1 MNLKSLSLSLLAL
14 ILTVSVLQ
22 AQETKILERYFD
34 PVSTK
39 NLLKVNLLGLPLRNF
54 NLEYERVLSKRWSFV
69 LGYRFMPNGKLP
81 LGKTV
86 YDQLA
91 GGDQAT
97 LDALQA
103 LRMSNTAITP
113 QFRLYLGKKGYGR
126 GFYFS
131 PFYRYANHNLSGF
144 NVDYQNSAGADAQM
158 AMSGK
163 LTSNT
168 FGLQLGAQWLIG
180 RAVTLDWWILGPH
193 VGSANVTLTGKTS
206 TPLTTTEQDELRQAL
221 NDIDVFGS
229 TYTTT
234 SVTASVA
241 SLTVSNAP
249 WAGFKAGLSLG
260 FRF

>member
-1 MNLKSLSLSLLAL
+1 MNMKSLSLSLLAL
-14 ILTVSVLQ
+14 LLTVSVLQ
-22 AQETKILERYFD
+22 AQETKTLERYFD

-54 NLEYERVLSKRWSFV
+54 NFEYERVLSKRWSFV
-69 LGYRFMPNGKLP
+69 LGYRFMPSGKLP
-81 LGKTV
+81 LGKTI

-91 GGDQAT
+91 DNDPAT
-97 LDALQA
+97 LDALNA
-103 LRMSNTAITP
+103 LRMSNNAITP

-144 NVDYQNSAGADAQM
+144 NVDYQNAAGADAQM

-180 RAVTLDWWILGPH
+180 RSVTLDWWILGPH
-193 VGSANVTLTGKTS
+193 VGTANVTLTGKTS
-206 TPLTTTEQDELRQAL
+206 VPLTASEQDELRQSMQ
-221 NDIDVFGS
+221 DIDPFGS
-229 TYTTT
+229 DYTVY
-234 SVTASVA
+234 SVNANGGSM
-241 SLTVSNAP
+241 SVSNAP
-249 WAGFKAGLSLG
+249 WAGIKAGLSLG